1 MNPKEKVYNFI
12 SEQLT
17 SGRLQRSDRLTE
29 QYLADH
35 LGISRTP
42 IREALL
48 QLAADDILEREPRKG
63 FKLKRYSEQDVEE
76 LYELIGILDGRVA
89 QLALPLLTGEDFAN
103 MNFFIDSM
111 YSAIDLELYT
121 KYNELQEQF
130 HDVYIKKCKNS
141 LLKNEL
147 YNKKKIFIGKSYCR
161 VDKDIIK
168 DLLCT
173 TNEEHETILALFKDQ
188 KDFEVRHFLETIHW
202 NKKNARY
209 DIW

>member
-17 SGRLQRSDRLTE
+17 SGKLKRSDKLTE
-29 QYLADH
+29 QYLADQ

-63 FKLKRYSEQDVEE
+63 FKLKSYSERDVEE
-76 LYELIGILDGRVA
+76 LYELIGLLDGRVA
-89 QLALPLLTGEDFAN
+89 QLTLPFLTEEDFTV
-103 MNFFIDSM
+103 MKFLVDSM
-111 YSAIDLELYT
+111 YSAINLELYT

-130 HDVYIKKCKNS
+130 HDVYIKKCENS

-147 YNKKKIFIGKSYCR
+147 YNKKKIFIGKSYYR
-161 VDKDIIK
+161 VDKDKIK
-168 DLLCT
+168 KLLLT
-173 TNEEHETILALFKDQ
+173 TNEEHETIYKLFNEQ
-188 KDFEVRHFLETIHW
+188 KDLEVRHYLETVHW
-202 NKKNARY
+202 NKENARY